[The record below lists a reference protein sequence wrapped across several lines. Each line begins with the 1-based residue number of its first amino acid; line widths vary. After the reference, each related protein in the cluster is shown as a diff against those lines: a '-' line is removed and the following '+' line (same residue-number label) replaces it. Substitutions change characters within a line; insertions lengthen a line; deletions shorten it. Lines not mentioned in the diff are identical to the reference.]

1 MKRIVL
7 GVWVVTSLAAC
18 EEPTQPAAPTIA
30 SAAAVAAEELFTVK
44 DLGTLGGT
52 FSVAEGI
59 NEQNEVVGFSDLS
72 TGDYQAFLWRP
83 GHGMRSL
90 GTLGGHNSFAQSIND
105 RSEVVG
111 GSERPGSSVTRA
123 FLWSEAGGVR
133 GLGTLGGR
141 NSFANAINNRREVVG
156 VSENQNGRPR
166 AFLWRPHRGMRS
178 LGTLGGGESRAFD
191 VNDATQVVGVSRTA
205 DRSDHAFLW
214 TAARGMEDLGTLGGR
229 VSVALGISQT
239 GVVVGFSATDA
250 AGAEEGF
257 LWTRAGGMRS
267 LGTLGGQFFNR
278 AFSVNAHRRVVGMS
292 SPGDPRSTNP
302 VAFLWTPGGG
312 MRPLPQPR
320 PLAVGEA
327 NYLNEFGNIVGGSF
341 ITRSDDQTEFHA
353 LLWKPTAGPLA
364 LASTGEGAAPEVAA
378 PPGDASAALC
388 ALGRKLGNWSRSGM
402 SASRACLAR

>member
-7 GVWVVTSLAAC
+7 GAWVVTSLAAC

-250 AGAEEGF
+250 AGAEGSVPVDPGRGDAEPGHSGRPV
-257 LWTRAGGMRS
+257 LQPCLQRQRPPAGRGHE
-267 LGTLGGQFFNR
+267 L
-278 AFSVNAHRRVVGMS
+278 ARRPALHQPCG
-292 SPGDPRSTNP
+292 
-302 VAFLWTPGGG
+302 L
-312 MRPLPQPR
+312 PLDSGR
-320 PLAVGEA
+320 
-327 NYLNEFGNIVGGSF
+327 
-341 ITRSDDQTEFHA
+341 RH
-353 LLWKPTAGPLA
+353 
-364 LASTGEGAAPEVAA
+364 AAPT
-378 PPGDASAALC
+378 PASAPRRRGSQLPE
-388 ALGRKLGNWSRSGM
+388 
-402 SASRACLAR
+402 

>member
-7 GVWVVTSLAAC
+7 GAWVVTSLAAC

-72 TGDYQAFLWRP
+72 IADYQAFLWRP

-90 GTLGGHNSFAQSIND
+90 GTLGGHISFAQSIND

-111 GSERPGSSVTRA
+111 GSEIRPGSSVTRA
-123 FLWSEAGGVR
+123 FLWSEAGGMR

-229 VSVALGISQT
+229 FSFALGISQT
-239 GVVVGFSATDA
+239 GVVVGSERPTA
-250 AGAEEGF
+250 AGISKRSSGPGEGECGAWAPWAAGSTVPSASTPTGGSWAE
-257 LWTRAGGMRS
+257 L
-267 LGTLGGQFFNR
+267 
-278 AFSVNAHRRVVGMS
+278 
-292 SPGDPRSTNP
+292 PGDPGSTNP

-364 LASTGEGAAPEVAA
+364 VASTDEGAAPEVAA